1 MLLCNKNRYNAMKLN
16 EHAIEIC
23 TLQHVHVISLI
34 AAWFAAKRTF
44 DLDLLR
50 SREIRLWQGVKRPE
64 RAHRSRVHVSY
75 GTERTITTCMI
86 VDPS

>member
-23 TLQHVHVISLI
+23 TLQHVISLN